1 MATVDYP
8 EPVVFV
14 APPIHPTLAA
24 VPATC
29 FVGALLTDLAYW
41 RSAEMMWADFS
52 AWLIS
57 AGVVLGWLF
66 LIVGLVEIAVR
77 PSVRRREGIWLYAA
91 GNLVVLVLATLNMLV
106 HTRDAWTSVVP
117 WGVILSVATLVALVG
132 TASFGWLM
140 IYRPRAGVIVQ

>member
-1 MATVDYP
+1 MTIVDHP
-8 EPVVFV
+8 APAVFI

-24 VPATC
+24 APATC

-41 RSAEMMWADFS
+41 RSAEMWADFS

-66 LIVGLVEIAVR
+66 LIAGLIEIALR
-77 PSVRRREGIWLYAA
+77 PSVRIREGIWLYIA

-117 WGVILSVATLVALVG
+117 WGLFLSAATFVALIG

-140 IYRPRAGVIVQ
+140 IYRPRCGVTVQ